1 MDLDLKE
8 KGILILYKF
17 LFNKDYKPSKSMNNH
32 NNIQAAFH
40 LCDTLWIPLVEEYG
54 FMWDLNGPSSILL
67 EENLDKLDKKEEQI
81 KAFYASPDISI
92 EDLWYRAQI
101 KKLIAIQFFL
111 HCDDDRNFINILS
124 CLQYLRTNQA
134 LVEFDRSLRELHRR
148 LPKYNNIELLEKA
161 WGCLLLLDIINF
173 NDYDKF
179 KDLNMLVRR
188 RYKKNSHM

>member
-1 MDLDLKE
+1 MELDLKE

-101 KKLIAIQFFL
+101 KKLIASLKASSPFLKRILISLLYIKRPCLSFIIFFL
-111 HCDDDRNFINILS
+111 QSSNVFI
-124 CLQYLRTNQA
+124 
-134 LVEFDRSLRELHRR
+134 
-148 LPKYNNIELLEKA
+148 
-161 WGCLLLLDIINF
+161 
-173 NDYDKF
+173 
-179 KDLNMLVRR
+179 
-188 RYKKNSHM
+188 